1 MVNWRKLES
10 AVDRKINSTFGET
23 VRLSFMKDGKADPA
37 RPQWLGRCHGLHTD
51 DDTLRPSGNT
61 LGGNPHV
68 RLAAAD
74 AVLFLDR
81 GSYDGPALQSGD
93 RVRAMDREGQPVW
106 QVDTVADRHSN
117 LISASLI
124 EL

>member
-1 MVNWRKLES
+1 MDWRKLER
-10 AVDRKINSTFGET
+10 AVDRTINGAFGET

-37 RPQWLGRCHGLHTD
+37 RAQMTVRCHALHTD
-51 DDTLRPSGNT
+51 DDTLRPAGNT

-68 RLAAAD
+68 RLGGAP

-81 GSYDGPALQSGD
+81 GSYTGPALRPGD
-93 RVRAMDREGQPVW
+93 RVRAMDRAGEPVW
-106 QVDTVADRHSN
+106 QVDTISDRHSN
-117 LISASLI
+117 LIAVALI